1 MSNLIL
7 KKKTM
12 IYDYGSLRKGK
23 RKERMN
29 VFLRT
34 MFFCRY
40 CNCCELIV
48 FRGTFMWCFIEC
60 LFYWVR
66 ILAIYWKYR
75 RNCLL
80 RNTHYLFVQK
90 KKRYVRTTEI
100 EKKSTHFLVFNW
112 NHISVAVKCNH
123 IHFITYCEQYNMT
136 LRDRRTFIVVGYW

>member
-12 IYDYGSLRKGK
+12 ISDYFLKKRKKKGK
-23 RKERMN
+23 KECIFAYY
-29 VFLRT
+29 VFRLW
-34 MFFCRY
+34 
-40 CNCCELIV
+40 CCELIV

-90 KKRYVRTTEI
+90 KKDMCELRKLK
-100 EKKSTHFLVFNW
+100 KKSTHFLVFNW